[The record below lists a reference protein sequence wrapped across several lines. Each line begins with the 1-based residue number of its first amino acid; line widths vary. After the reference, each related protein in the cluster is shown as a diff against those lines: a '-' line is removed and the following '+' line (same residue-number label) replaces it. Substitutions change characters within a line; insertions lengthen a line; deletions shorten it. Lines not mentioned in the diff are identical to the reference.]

1 MLPGNDPGNY
11 RSDLPRLDKESRPVG
26 YRAGWQLEE
35 RLQGLG
41 AMILGIV
48 GLTVAY
54 LIFTGVLPAGLP
66 PPQPPPG
73 VLVQVPV
80 FNANQCLVPLTA
92 IGSVALIV
100 VGFRRALD
108 P

>member
-1 MLPGNDPGNY
+1 VSFIDPPSF
-11 RSDLPRLDKESRPVG
+11 RSDLPPLDKEGPVG
-26 YRAGWQLEE
+26 YRRGWQIAE

-41 AMILGIV
+41 VALLGMV

-66 PPQPPPG
+66 PPKAPPG
-73 VLVQVPV
+73 VLVQLPLP
-80 FNANQCLVPLTA
+80 NATTCLVPLMA
-92 IGSVALIV
+92 IGSIALIFVGLRRV
-100 VGFRRALD
+100 VD